1 MCRLVSA
8 IDWHCFSI
16 CIYFGRISA
25 LRKVTVVSFQIG
37 LMDYVTLFA
46 SARVFVCV
54 SMVLMHPKLFNYWD
68 YGASTMPSNTQR
80 ARQSTD
86 KKRLYSFLRVH
97 LYRNPLNALRPKIKW
112 NEVPNLPSSPEHSL
126 IHAARRASDCFVHT
140 CVAYTHT
147 HTHSRIAVEALKMKT
162 NTRNRKQKISI
173 YFLSDL
179 NLYSP
184 SNYLLM
190 PIVCRQINIMCRSI

>member
-97 LYRNPLNALRPKIKW
+97 LYRNPLNALRPKNKMKR
-112 NEVPNLPSSPEHSL
+112 SPESPIL
-126 IHAARRASDCFVHT
+126 SWTFINSCGTT
-140 CVAYTHT
+140 CIWLLCAHLRGLHTHT
-147 HTHSRIAVEALKMKT
+147 HTPASQSKH
-162 NTRNRKQKISI
+162 
-173 YFLSDL
+173 
-179 NLYSP
+179 
-184 SNYLLM
+184 
-190 PIVCRQINIMCRSI
+190 